1 MSIIAAFALIALL
14 LGSFHHV
21 EDLPKG
27 NININTGTSY
37 HKTGLRHEI
46 KPESEFK
53 NANIVKQMYDYSC
66 GSAALVTLLNYYLG
80 ENFDEMQVITG
91 MVRYGDAAKII
102 RRRAFSLFDM
112 KMFVNVLGYK
122 GEGYKA
128 EIEDLVELDRPCIVP
143 LQLHGYRHFV
153 VFKYAYKDHVFL
165 ADPSK
170 GNISFTFSA
179 FKKIWFQN
187 IAFVV
192 YPTDEVPDNMNALR
206 IKEDDLRFIDE
217 DMERGLTRQ
226 NDIRIALPEERRMI
240 ETIGDRQFLKTK

>member
-1 MSIIAAFALIALL
+1 MSVIAAFALIALL
-14 LGSFHHV
+14 LAGFHNV

-27 NININTGTSY
+27 NISIDAGTSY
-37 HKTGLRHEI
+37 HKTAIRHEI

-53 NANIVKQMYDYSC
+53 QANIVKQMYDYSC
-66 GSAALVTLLNYYLG
+66 GSAALVTLLNHYLG
-80 ENFDEMQVITG
+80 EDFDEMQVISG
-91 MVRYGDAAKII
+91 MVRYGDAAKIAQ
-102 RRRAFSLFDM
+102 RRAFSLFDM
-112 KMFVNVLGYK
+112 KCFVNVLGYK

-128 EIEDLVELDRPCIVP
+128 EIEDIAELDQPCIVP

-165 ADPSK
+165 ADPSR

-192 YPTDEVPDNMNALR
+192 YPAAEVPDELNALR

-217 DMERGLTRQ
+217 DMERGLTHR
-226 NDIRIALPEERRMI
+226 NDIRIALPEEKRMI
-240 ETIGDRQFLKTK
+240 ETIGDHQFLKTK